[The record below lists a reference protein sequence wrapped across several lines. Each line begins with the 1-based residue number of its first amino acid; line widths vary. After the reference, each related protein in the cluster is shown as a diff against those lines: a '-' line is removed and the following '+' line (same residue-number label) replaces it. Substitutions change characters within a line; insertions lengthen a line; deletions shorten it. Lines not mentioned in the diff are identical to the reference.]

1 MTFLER
7 RSPSMR
13 YRRAESPKADSAGG
27 RPDNPPS
34 DEDDASQQVSAAVPR
49 PEKSTA
55 WRLIGSVRRGIASV
69 IIGSIGDEAAQ
80 RRSV

>member
-7 RSPSMR
+7 RSPSS
-13 YRRAESPKADSAGG
+13 RAESPKAGSAGG

-49 PEKSTA
+49 PEKSAA